1 MDIFWLGLLGYPLL
15 WFWVL
20 LPVDNKILRQR
31 QSFFWGW
38 QTAPFIGCLLSDTSL
53 NYLLQV
59 ISSSAIAFVLVR
71 YMLNT
76 QTFKNWRHQY
86 YSEPQD

>member
-1 MDIFWLGLLGYPLL
+1 MDIFWLGLLGYSLL
-15 WFWVL
+15 WLWVL

-38 QTAPFIGCLLSDTSL
+38 QAAPFIGFLFSDTTL

-59 ISSSAIAFVLVR
+59 LSSSAIAFVFVR
-71 YMLNT
+71 SMLNT

-86 YSEPQD
+86 YSVQRD